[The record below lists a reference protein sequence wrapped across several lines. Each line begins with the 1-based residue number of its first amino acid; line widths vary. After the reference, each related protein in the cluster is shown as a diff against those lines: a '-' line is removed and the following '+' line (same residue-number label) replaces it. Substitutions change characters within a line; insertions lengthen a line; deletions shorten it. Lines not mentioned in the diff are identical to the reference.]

1 MSLSALFTPTKS
13 RLASLG
19 VAGTLFAS
27 ALFPT
32 AAAFAASSAAAA
44 NTAAGTEVP
53 AQDIAS
59 ALDHAQS
66 KLAIPPAANTT
77 SDSRAALK
85 AAAGG
90 ATVTAPNDA
99 SNGVELGAPN
109 NGPVLNVQLPNARQD
124 GNAEKVGNGVV
135 AYAGANGSAN
145 AVRATADGGVQL
157 LTIIDSPD
165 APTSYD
171 YKISVPN
178 GGTIELTKTG
188 GASVL
193 NTKGTVIASVAAP
206 WATDAAG
213 KTITT
218 YFTTDG
224 QTLTQHIEHNVSG
237 VVYPVTA
244 DPWLS
249 WGWNLYVNFNWW
261 ETQNIKHYQEVGYF
275 GWGLAAYVCS
285 KIPYWPA
292 EVACTVIT
300 LYEGAQLA
308 WAVRNASDTNSCLQ
322 LAIPYFVLSNPWLN
336 WPAMHWGWARC

>member
-1 MSLSALFTPTKS
+1 MSLRVLLSNKLRLVCLGMAGTMIASVIIPSAL
-13 RLASLG
+13 AY
-19 VAGTLFAS
+19 
-27 ALFPT
+27 
-32 AAAFAASSAAAA
+32 AASSAAANIDA
-44 NTAAGTEVP
+44 NTEVP

-66 KLAIPPAANTT
+66 KLAIPPVANTT
-77 SDSRAALK
+77 SDSHTALK

-99 SNGVELGAPN
+99 ASGVVLGAPN
-109 NGPVLNVQLPNARQD
+109 NGPVLNVQLPNAQQD
-124 GNAEKVGNGVV
+124 GSAEKVGNGVI
-135 AYAGANGSAN
+135 AYAGTNGSAN

-165 APTSYD
+165 APTSYE

-188 GASVL
+188 GASLL
-193 NTKGTVIASVAAP
+193 NAKGTVIASVAAP
-206 WATDAAG
+206 WATDATG
-213 KTITT
+213 KAITT

-224 QTLTQHIEHNVSG
+224 QTLTQHILHNVPG

-261 ETQNIKHYQEVGYF
+261 ETQTIEHYQEAGYF
-275 GWGLAAYVCS
+275 GWGLATYVCS
-285 KIPYWPA
+285 KIPYTPA
-292 EVACTVIT
+292 EVACTVLT
-300 LYEGAQLA
+300 LYKGAQLA
-308 WAVRNASDTNSCLQ
+308 WAVRNASSSNSCLQ
-322 LAIPYFVLSNPWLN
+322 LAIPYYVLSNPWAY
-336 WPAMHWGWARC
+336 WAVPWWGWTRC